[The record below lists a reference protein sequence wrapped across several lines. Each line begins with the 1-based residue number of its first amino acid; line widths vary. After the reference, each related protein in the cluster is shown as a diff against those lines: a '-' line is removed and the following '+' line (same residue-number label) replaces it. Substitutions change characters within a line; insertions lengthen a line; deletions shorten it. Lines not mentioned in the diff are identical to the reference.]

1 MYKWTSDQVEPRHR
15 FDYWREVRA
24 KGLFGVTAELA
35 PDQRP
40 QFSGEFSL
48 RKIGSASLIELRA
61 SPYHVERTAADIAH
75 APGASLCIYQQL
87 GGGGWFGVNDCREF
101 TLHRGNFATSHTD
114 VPYRT
119 MPLADDGFHL
129 RILKVPAADLIAPR
143 ADLHNL
149 FPKPF
154 CSQPSLT
161 PLLESCFAD
170 LTEADDG
177 GDPAMSAPLV
187 EALAQ
192 LALIERGLVRPASR
206 AAMGAIRIG
215 RLSLARR
222 LIMRHL
228 SNAALSP
235 GFVAGL
241 LGISVRHLYALF
253 EATGVSFSQTVTAQR
268 IGESR
273 RLLKEAP
280 ERSISQ
286 IAFAS
291 GFESLATFYRAF
303 QAAHGASPG
312 DFRATRRTSAN
323 GSIPPPAATDQ
334 VDQSNRA

>member
-1 MYKWTSDQVEPRHR
+1 MHNWSTDHVEPQHR
-15 FDYWREVRA
+15 FDHWREVRA
-24 KGLFGVTAELA
+24 RGLFGVTAELE
-35 PDQRP
+35 PGRRP

-48 RKIGSASLIELRA
+48 RKLGAASLIELRA
-61 SPYHVERTAADIAH
+61 SPYHVKRSAADIAH

-87 GGGGWFGVNDCREF
+87 GGGGRFGVNDGGEF
-101 TLHRGNFATSHTD
+101 TLRHGNFATSHSD
-114 VPYRT
+114 LPYRT
-119 MPLADDGFHL
+119 VPLADDGFHL
-129 RILKVPAADLIAPR
+129 RILKVPAADLLVPH

-154 CSQPSLT
+154 CSQPPLT

-177 GDPAMSAPLV
+177 GDPAMPAPLV

-192 LALIERGLVRPASR
+192 LALIERGLVRLASR

-215 RLSLARR
+215 HLSLARR
-222 LIMRHL
+222 LITRHL

-235 GFVAGL
+235 AFVAGL

-253 EATGVSFSQTVTAQR
+253 EATGMSFAQTVTAQR
-268 IGESR
+268 IAESR

-280 ERSISQ
+280 GRSISQ

-312 DFRATRRTSAN
+312 DFRAQGNLQGNS
-323 GSIPPPAATDQ
+323 
-334 VDQSNRA
+334 

>member
-1 MYKWTSDQVEPRHR
+1 VYKWSTDQVESQHR
-15 FDYWREVRA
+15 FDHWREVRA
-24 KGLFGVTAELA
+24 RGLFGLTAELA
-35 PDQRP
+35 AERRP

-48 RKIGSASLIELRA
+48 RKIGTASLIELRA
-61 SPYHVERTAADIAH
+61 SPYHVERSAADIAH

-87 GGGGWFGVNDCREF
+87 GGGGWFGVNGSGEF
-101 TLHRGNFATSHTD
+101 TLRQGNFATSHSD
-114 VPYRT
+114 LPYRT
-119 MPLADDGFHL
+119 MPLAADGFHL
-129 RILKVPAADLIAPR
+129 RILKVPTAGLLAPN

-149 FPKPF
+149 YPKPF
-154 CSQPSLT
+154 GSQPSLT
-161 PLLESCFAD
+161 PLLESCFSD
-170 LTEADDG
+170 LTETSDDG
-177 GDPAMSAPLV
+177 NPAVTAPLV
-187 EALAQ
+187 GALAQ
-192 LALIERGLVRPASR
+192 LALIERGVVRPASR
-206 AAMGAIRIG
+206 APLGAVRIG

-222 LIMRHL
+222 LITRHH

-235 GFVAGL
+235 AFVAEL

-253 EATGVSFSQTVTAQR
+253 ETTGMSFSQTVTAQR

-312 DFRATRRTSAN
+312 DFRAHGNA
-323 GSIPPPAATDQ
+323 
-334 VDQSNRA
+334 

>member
-1 MYKWTSDQVEPRHR
+1 MYKWSTDQVEPQHR
-15 FDYWREVRA
+15 FDHWREVRGR
-24 KGLFGVTAELA
+24 GLFGVTAELE
-35 PDQRP
+35 PERRP
-40 QFSGEFSL
+40 QFQGEFSL
-48 RKIGSASLIELRA
+48 RKIGTASLIELRA
-61 SPYHVERTAADIAH
+61 SPYRVERSAADIAD

-87 GGGGWFGVNDCREF
+87 GGGGWFGVNGSDDF
-101 TLHRGNFATSHTD
+101 TLRQGNFATSHTD
-114 VPYRT
+114 LPYRT

-129 RILKVPAADLIAPR
+129 RILKVPKAYLSAPH

-161 PLLESCFAD
+161 PLLESCFSD
-170 LTEADDG
+170 LTEADDDG

-206 AAMGAIRIG
+206 TAMGAIRIG

-222 LIMRHL
+222 MIARHL

-235 GFVAGL
+235 AFVAGL

-253 EATGVSFSQTVTAQR
+253 EASDMSFAQTVTWHR
-268 IGESR
+268 IAESR

-280 ERSISQ
+280 GRSISQ

-303 QAAHGASPG
+303 QAAHGAPPG
-312 DFRATRRTSAN
+312 DFRAQ
-323 GSIPPPAATDQ
+323 GS
-334 VDQSNRA
+334 S